1 MKLSTHRSTTSMIAT
16 IHTLKA
22 RAKLGEENYRD
33 LLEQISGRR
42 SAKELSVTQ
51 ACRVIERL
59 RELTGDVGLAR
70 GAVAGLDSPI
80 GAKLRA
86 LWIAAYDLGVVRD
99 RSDRA
104 MLAFVQRQTGVSHT
118 RFLQDSG
125 AGAAAVDGLRA
136 WLARDAGVD
145 WPSDR
150 RDVIAAKRAV
160 LNAQWLRLVALNA
173 VHPFIASRPL
183 EDLDSYAFKV
193 GGANGWPYLDGPKL
207 DEVQKALG
215 RKLRRALEQNPESI
229 TTTLEET

>member
-1 MKLSTHRSTTSMIAT
+1 MKPSTHRATTSMIAT
-16 IHTLKA
+16 IHTLKG
-22 RAKLGEENYRD
+22 RAKLDDDSYRD
-33 LLEQISGRR
+33 LLEQFGGQR
-42 SAKELSVTQ
+42 SAKDLSITE
-51 ACRVIERL
+51 AGRVIDRL
-59 RELTGDVGLAR
+59 RELTGDHGIK

-80 GAKLRA
+80 GTKLRA
-86 LWIAAYDLGVVRD
+86 LWIAAYDLGIVRD
-99 RSDRA
+99 RTDRA
-104 MLAFVQRQTGVSHT
+104 MLAFVQRQTGVAHT
-118 RFLQDSG
+118 RFLQDSS

-136 WLARDAGVD
+136 WLERAAGVD

-215 RKLRRALEQNPESI
+215 RKLRRAIEQNPES
-229 TTTLEET
+229 TTTTTQEET